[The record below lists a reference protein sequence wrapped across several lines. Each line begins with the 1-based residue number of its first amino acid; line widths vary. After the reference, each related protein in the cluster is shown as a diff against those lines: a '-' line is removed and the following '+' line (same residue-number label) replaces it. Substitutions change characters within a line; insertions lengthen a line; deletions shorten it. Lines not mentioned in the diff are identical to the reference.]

1 VSNLII
7 DPNGAGLK
15 HAHDPYWDA
24 PITRREVQQ
33 AVNDISM
40 NENALQNMCDTSN
53 IVLNF
58 LCEKMNVTRGELDA
72 YVAKKKAEI
81 EAFLE
86 EQKKKAAEGEN
97 NAQSNR

>member
-1 VSNLII
+1 MSSLII
-7 DPNGAGLK
+7 DPSGSGIK
-15 HAHDPYWDA
+15 QAHDPYWDA

-33 AVNDISM
+33 AVNDIAM

-58 LCEKMNVTRGELDA
+58 LLERLNVTRGELDA

-81 EAFLE
+81 EAFNE
-86 EQKKKAAEGEN
+86 AQKKAAVEGN
-97 NAQSNR
+97 NAQSNV